1 MPYGP
6 EITDEDLLAFKRDG
20 FLLKKAMYAQ
30 EEVALLR
37 DIAKGEQCVT

>member
-30 EEVALLR
+30 DTLKIN
-37 DIAKGEQCVT
+37 D